1 MFVWGPTKPSS
12 LRRNNRTNRILVYS
26 EINVYVLFSLSST
39 VVQYT
44 RKMSSKR
51 KCFSVEKKMEII
63 QRLEA
68 GERNVTLAKEYGVCH
83 TTIATINKNK
93 EKIKTLFNNNFLKTK
108 RVRASTQDQVD
119 KALLQWYIMQR
130 SQGITL
136 SGPQLQE
143 KANFFAKQFQIEH
156 FNCSASWISRF
167 KVRHNIGGTISE
179 ESLSV
184 QKSEWLTKVWPILR
198 KDFNDEEIFSAA
210 ETGLFYKLTPDKTLQ
225 FKGEKCTEGKLS
237 KERITVLVAANMSGN
252 LKKPL
257 LIIGK
262 SMRPRCFQ
270 NVQYLPVDYYSNRQA
285 WMTSTIFMNC
295 VRHWDAELQTHKKKI
310 LLLVDNCPTHP
321 QIGDLTN
328 ITLVFL
334 PPNTT
339 SVLQPMDQGIIRVIK
354 STFRKNLVLKI
365 ISNMDENKD
374 ENYPKIT
381 ILDAILMINDAW
393 QQLSPLTIANSFKHS
408 GLAEEILD
416 GPSSSFPND
425 IEIEDDIPLSV
436 WAGALTNQLPIIKEE
451 LDEYDHIDNSL
462 AICEEPFEER
472 IVKND
477 DNDDSDDNVEDQN
490 EDVPA
495 PSVLE
500 AFKAAEILNRFV
512 HSNFNDESLTHS
524 ISLLNNA
531 VRYCYYMSK
540 TDY

>member
-1 MFVWGPTKPSS
+1 MC
-12 LRRNNRTNRILVYS
+12 L
-26 EINVYVLFSLSST
+26 LSST

-63 QRLEA
+63 CRLEA

-93 EKIKTLFNNNFLKTK
+93 EKIKKLFNNNFLKTK

-167 KVRHNIGGTISE
+167 KVRHNIGGTVSE

-198 KDFNDEEIFSAA
+198 KDFNDEDIFSAA

-237 KERITVLVAANMSGN
+237 KERITLLVAANMSGN

-257 LIIGK
+257 LVIGK
-262 SMRPRCFQ
+262 SMQPRCFQ
-270 NVQYLPVDYYSNRQA
+270 NIQYLPVDYYSNRQA
-285 WMTSTIFMNC
+285 WMTSTIFMNW
-295 VRHWDAELQTHKKKI
+295 VRHWDAELQTQNKKI
-310 LLLVDNCPTHP
+310 LLLVDNCPIHP
-321 QIGDLTN
+321 QISDLTN

-339 SVLQPMDQGIIRVIK
+339 SVLQPMNQGIIRVIK

-365 ISNMDENKD
+365 ISNMNENKD

-393 QQLSPLTIANSFKHS
+393 QQLSALTIANSFKHS

-436 WAGALTNQLPIIKEE
+436 WAGALQNQLPILKKE
-451 LDEYDHIDNSL
+451 LDEYDHIDNGV

-500 AFKAAEILNRFV
+500 ALKAAEILNRFV
-512 HSNFNDESLTHS
+512 HSNFNDEILTHS

-531 VRYCYYMSK
+531 VRYCYYKSK
-540 TDY
+540 TDYLN